1 MADIVESVETIRLLF
16 DYNTKTGKIIRRSTG
31 KEAGWLCQSN
41 GYRMVS
47 IKNVQ
52 CLVHRVIWYICTGEQ
67 PPEFID
73 HIDTDKLNNKFSNY
87 RPSTRSQNSWNINAH
102 KDNILG
108 VKGVSVTKNGGKL
121 YYRAAVMCHGRS
133 YRKNFEYTDQGLES
147 SVEWLEKLRNNL
159 HESFKRG

>member
-16 DYNTKTGKIIRRSTG
+16 DYNTKTGKLIRRSTG

-41 GYRMVS
+41 G
-47 IKNVQ
+47 
-52 CLVHRVIWYICTGEQ
+52 
-67 PPEFID
+67 
-73 HIDTDKLNNKFSNY
+73 
-87 RPSTRSQNSWNINAH
+87 
-102 KDNILG
+102 
-108 VKGVSVTKNGGKL
+108 
-121 YYRAAVMCHGRS
+121 